1 MPAGLELTEQGEILF
16 HETRDINR
24 RIEFVTARLTDTKDS
39 PSGEL
44 RITASVAFGSTW
56 LTPRISE
63 FIEMYPE
70 INMTMLV
77 SDFEIDLSQRT
88 ADVAIRL
95 GPLTQPNLIARRI
108 LTIRNHIY
116 ASKDY
121 LARHGTPMS
130 IDDIEHHELITYGA
144 TAPTPIQH
152 INWLENMHIKARRNG
167 ATLKINNLYGMLLAV
182 EAGCGI
188 AALPDYMT
196 DGRPNVVRIL
206 TRSRRAVDRRPFRV
220 SGRAAQHEENHG
232 FPGLSA
238 RQSSGKRVRSGNLSA
253 PNQIEPT
260 QYDSNRPDL
269 AGRALLTARHCPSR
283 SRNGAICAAQNY
295 DRFSHPSI
303 ISR

>member
-1 MPAGLELTEQGEILF
+1 MDWDKLRMFHAVAEAGSFTKAGQALGLSQSAVSRQISVLERDLNLVLFHRHARGLELTEQGEILF

-130 IDDIEHHELITYGA
+130 IDDIEHHELIAYGA

-152 INWLENMHIKARRNG
+152 INWLESMHIKARRNG
-167 ATLKINNLYGMLLAV
+167 PTLKINNLYGMLLAV

-196 DGRPNVVRIL
+196 DGRSNVVRIL
-206 TRSRRAVDRRPFRV
+206 
-220 SGRAAQHEENHG
+220 N
-232 FPGLSA
+232 
-238 RQSSGKRVRSGNLSA
+238 
-253 PNQIEPT
+253 
-260 QYDSNRPDL
+260 DL
-269 AGRALLTARHCPSR
+269 EG
-283 SRNGAICAAQNY
+283 
-295 DRFSHPSI
+295 PSI
-303 ISR
+303 DAHFVYLEEQRNTKRITVFRDFLLAKVAESEFAQGA

>member
-1 MPAGLELTEQGEILF
+1 MLFHRHARGLELTEQGEILF

-39 PSGEL
+39 PSGEF

-121 LARHGTPMS
+121 LARHGTPMT

-182 EAGCGI
+182 EAG
-188 AALPDYMT
+188 AAS
-196 DGRPNVVRIL
+196 RP
-206 TRSRRAVDRRPFRV
+206 
-220 SGRAAQHEENHG
+220 
-232 FPGLSA
+232 
-238 RQSSGKRVRSGNLSA
+238 
-253 PNQIEPT
+253 
-260 QYDSNRPDL
+260 
-269 AGRALLTARHCPSR
+269 CP
-283 SRNGAICAAQNY
+283 IT
-295 DRFSHPSI
+295 
-303 ISR
+303 